1 MRTIKI
7 RFVKNKRGSYYIQ
20 RKGWFGRW
28 RDIGYSVDMG
38 YGGFYMV
45 YSGDTKEALLD
56 EVLDKHYQVCRNH
69 VEIMEYPMIKLH

>member
-1 MRTIKI
+1 MRKIKI
-7 RFVKNKRGSYYIQ
+7 RFVKNKRGNYYIQ
-20 RKGWFGRW
+20 KKRWFGRW

-38 YGGFYMV
+38 YGGFYMA
-45 YSGDTKEALLD
+45 YSGETKEALLD

>member
-7 RFVKNKRGSYYIQ
+7 RFVKNKTGSYYIQ

-28 RDIGYSVDMG
+28 RDIGCSVDMG
-38 YGGFYMV
+38 YGGYYMI
-45 YSGDTKEALLD
+45 YSGETKEALLD

-69 VEIMEYPMIKLH
+69 VEIIEYPMIKIH

>member
-7 RFVKNKRGSYYIQ
+7 RFVKNKTGSYYIQ

-28 RDIGYSVDMG
+28 KYIGYTVDMG
-38 YGGFYMV
+38 YGGY
-45 YSGDTKEALLD
+45 YALYIGDTKEALLD

>member
-7 RFVKNKRGSYYIQ
+7 RFVKNQRGNYNIQ

-28 RDIGYSVDMG
+28 KYIGYSVDMG
-38 YGGFYMV
+38 YGGFYALYV
-45 YSGDTKEALLD
+45 GDKKETLLD

-69 VEIMEYPMIKLH
+69 VEIIEYPTIKIY